1 MPLSAFSSVAQ
12 NAPAQN
18 LSDETQ
24 NTAGAKSRILKP
36 WAENAS
42 LDQNALK
49 AAAAAAALDFVPHGA
64 RLGVGTGSTVN
75 FFIDALA
82 AACRADAGRIQWA
95 VSSSEA
101 STARLRSAGIAVQD
115 AAQVVEKLDV
125 YVDGADE
132 ISPEGCM
139 IKGGGAALTREKIVA
154 NMARRF
160 VCIADASKQVAAL
173 GAFPLPVEVVP
184 MAAAQIMSQ
193 FKALDATAALR
204 LGADGA
210 PLVTDNGQ
218 HIVDVRGL
226 RIEGA
231 ARAAE
236 LEKIISAW
244 PGVLTV
250 GIFARNAA
258 HIALFGTRHG
268 VEMVEYP
275 VRDIQWD

>member
-1 MPLSAFSSVAQ
+1 MSNPAFSSVQQNSEMPKAPILKSAAQ
-12 NAPAQN
+12 N
-18 LSDETQ
+18 
-24 NTAGAKSRILKP
+24 GV
-36 WAENAS
+36 
-42 LDQNALK
+42 DQNALK
-49 AAAAAAALDFVPHGA
+49 AAAATAALDFVPHGA

-82 AACRADAGRIQWA
+82 AACRADAGRIACA

-101 STARLRSAGIAVQD
+101 STARLRAAGIAVQD
-115 AAQVVEKLDV
+115 AVQVVEKLDV

-132 ISPEGCM
+132 ITPQGCM

-154 NMARRF
+154 NLARRF
-160 VCIADASKQVAAL
+160 VCIADASKRVAAL

-184 MAAAQIMSQ
+184 MAAAQIINQ
-193 FKALDATAALR
+193 FKALNATATLR
-204 LGADGA
+204 LNATGA

-231 ARAAE
+231 QKAAE

-258 HIALFGTRHG
+258 NIGLFGTENG
-268 VEMVEYP
+268 VEIVEYP
-275 VRDIQWD
+275 AQDLQFA